1 MRFLLLIPVLLMAG
15 IAWGQ
20 DDNEVPENVIE
31 NQKCL
36 KCHGDNFYT
45 YYNEW
50 TETDVKERMNPY
62 YVIDSTDFYNSNH
75 DGFVCIDCHSYEYE
89 EFPHPGYL
97 RMELKY
103 TCLDCHAGDEDY
115 AMYNFEQIQEEFENS
130 VHSSRH
136 DETFTCWMCHDPH
149 EYKINARTNLNVKEI
164 IIYDNEICLS
174 CHADIDKYQ
183 LLTDAR
189 NPNILETHEW
199 LPNQALHFKSVRCIE
214 CHALSSDTLLVA
226 HQIMPKENAVK
237 KCVECHSDNSI
248 LMASLYKHQAQERRN
263 KAGFINGSILN
274 EAYVIGANRNV
285 YLNWI
290 SVALFGLVFIGIFTH
305 AVLRIIKK

>member
-1 MRFLLLIPVLLMAG
+1 MRSLTLILVILMAG

-20 DDNEVPENVIE
+20 DDKEVPENVIE

-36 KCHGDNFYT
+36 KCHGDHFYT

-50 TETDVKERMNPY
+50 TEADVKERMNPY
-62 YVIDSTDFYNSNH
+62 FVIDSAEFYNSNH

-89 EFPHPGYL
+89 EFPHAGYL

-103 TCLDCHAGDEDY
+103 TCLDCHGGDENY
-115 AMYNFEQIQEEFENS
+115 AMYNFEKIQEEFEKS

-149 EYKINARTNLNVKEI
+149 TYAINARTNLNVKDI
-164 IIYDNEICLS
+164 VTYDNEICLS

-183 LLTDAR
+183 LLTEAR
-189 NPNILETHEW
+189 NPNILETHDW
-199 LPNQALHFKSVRCIE
+199 LPNQALHFKNVRCID
-214 CHALSSDTLLVA
+214 CHARTSDTLLVA
-226 HQIMPKENAVK
+226 HEIKPKEEAVK
-237 KCVECHSDNSI
+237 RCVECHSENSI
-248 LMASLYKHQAQERRN
+248 LMASLYKHQAQEKRN
-263 KAGFINGSILN
+263 KAGFFNASILN
-274 EAYVIGANRNV
+274 EAYVIGANRNF

-290 SVALFGLVFIGIFTH
+290 SVVLFGVVFIGIFAH
-305 AVLRIIKK
+305 AVLRILKK